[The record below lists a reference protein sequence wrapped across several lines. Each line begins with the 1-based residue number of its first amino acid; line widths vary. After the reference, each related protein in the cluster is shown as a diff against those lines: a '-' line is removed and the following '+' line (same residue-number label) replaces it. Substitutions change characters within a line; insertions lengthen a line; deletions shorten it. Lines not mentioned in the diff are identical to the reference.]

1 MALPAADDDIG
12 RLDGTRGLGQDNSLA
27 EQMARLFMEKLNVCV
42 PSEDT
47 DLIEGGLL
55 DSLALVE
62 LLFEIERVFGV
73 TLPLEELEV
82 DSLRTT
88 RRIGELVRQVQ
99 DPKDP

>member
-1 MALPAADDDIG
+1 
-12 RLDGTRGLGQDNSLA
+12 
-27 EQMARLFMEKLNVCV
+27 
-42 PSEDT
+42 
-47 DLIEGGLL
+47 
-55 DSLALVE
+55 LALVE